1 MRSGSNRQYT
11 REVRTDGSTYIRVAG
26 TCREE
31 NHAFITL
38 ARHFRSKGLPVPE
51 VYAVSNDEMVYT
63 QEDLGDTLLFDYIRH
78 GRETGCFSEEEKS
91 MLRRV
96 IRLLP
101 HVQIEGAEGLDW
113 SVCYPVPAFDRQSLF
128 WDLNYFKYCYL
139 KATQQDFSEP
149 ALEADFNRLADALLA
164 FPCTGF
170 MYRDF
175 QSRNVMV
182 RDGEPYL
189 IDFQGGR
196 RGPLLYD
203 LVSFLWQAKANF
215 PAALRQELIAEYEDE
230 LQACRHTD
238 NFQIFK
244 FSNFQITLA
253 AFVLF
258 RTLQVLGAYG
268 FRGYFERK
276 PHVLQSIPFALRNAA
291 ELLREQPALATDY
304 PELSRLLL
312 AEHAVHAAAIGTQAV
327 HTDACIPIFRGLSCA
342 SCMGSALE
350 ATDALGESTLTVTVC
365 SFSFKKGIPEDKSGN
380 GGGYVF
386 DCRSTHNPGKYE
398 QYKHLTGKDQPVIDF
413 LEQDGEILTFLE
425 SVYRLVDHHVERFLE
440 RGFSHLQIAFG
451 CTGGQH
457 RSVYSA
463 ETTARYLRERFPNIH
478 IELFHREQPHL

>member
-11 REVRTDGSTYIRVAG
+11 REVDSNGKSLIRVVG

-51 VYAVSNDEMVYT
+51 VYEVSKDEMVYT
-63 QEDLGDTLLFDYIRH
+63 QEDLGDTLLFDFIRH
-78 GRETGCFSEEEKS
+78 GRETGTFSEEEKS

-101 HVQIEGAEGLDW
+101 HVQTEGAEGLDW
-113 SVCYPVPAFDRQSLF
+113 SVCYPVPAFDRQSVF

-149 ALEADFNRLADALLA
+149 LLEAEFSKLADTLLT
-164 FPCTGF
+164 FPSTGF

-182 RDGEPYL
+182 RDGNPYL

-215 PAALRQELIAEYEDE
+215 PASLRRELIAEYEDE
-230 LQACRHTD
+230 LHRIPAAGRYIALPIEEGH
-238 NFQIFK
+238 I
-244 FSNFQITLA
+244 A

-276 PHVLQSIPFALRNAA
+276 PHFLQSIPFALRNAA
-291 ELLREQPALATDY
+291 ELLREQPALASDY
-304 PELSRLLL
+304 PEISRVLL
-312 AEHAVHAAAIGTQAV
+312 AEHAAHSEMTADRPRHGRDIPSGAASRP
-327 HTDACIPIFRGLSCA
+327 HLHDAPAQR
-342 SCMGSALE
+342 
-350 ATDALGESTLTVTVC
+350 TPLTVTVC

-463 ETTARYLRERFPNIH
+463 EATARHLRERFPNIR

>member
-11 REVRTDGSTYIRVAG
+11 REVDANGKSLIRVVG

-51 VYAVSNDEMVYT
+51 VYEVSKDEMTYT
-63 QEDLGDTLLFDYIRH
+63 QEDLGDTLLFDFIRH
-78 GRETGCFSEEEKS
+78 GRETGTFSEEEKS

-101 HVQIEGAEGLDW
+101 HVQTEGAEGLDW
-113 SVCYPVPAFDRQSLF
+113 SVCYPVPAFDRQSVF

-149 ALEADFNRLADALLA
+149 ALEADFNRLADTLLA

-182 RDGEPYL
+182 RDGVPYL

-230 LQACRHTD
+230 LHRISEAGRYIALPIGEAHVRV
-238 NFQIFK
+238 
-244 FSNFQITLA
+244 
-253 AFVLF
+253 FVLF

-276 PHVLQSIPFALRNAA
+276 PHFLQSIPFSLRNAV
-291 ELLREQPALATDY
+291 ELLREQPALASAY
-304 PELSRLLL
+304 PEISRVLL
-312 AEHAVHAAAIGTQAV
+312 AVGESVLDRRR
-327 HTDACIPIFRGLSCA
+327 DACVPSEGN
-342 SCMGSALE
+342 
-350 ATDALGESTLTVTVC
+350 TPLTVTVC

-440 RGFSHLQIAFG
+440 RGFSHMQIAFG

-463 ETTARYLRERFPNIH
+463 EATARHLRERFPNIH

>member
-1 MRSGSNRQYT
+1 MRSGSNRQYI
-11 REVRTDGSTYIRVAG
+11 REVRADGSTYIRVAG

-51 VYAVSNDEMVYT
+51 IYEVSNDEMVYT

-78 GRETGCFSEEEKS
+78 GREMGCFSEEEKS

-101 HVQIEGAEGLDW
+101 HVQTEGAEGLDW
-113 SVCYPVPAFDRQSLF
+113 SVCYPVPAFDRQSVF

-139 KATQQDFSEP
+139 KATLQDFSEP
-149 ALEADFNRLADALLA
+149 ALEADFNRLADTLLA

-182 RDGEPYL
+182 RDGVPYL

-215 PAALRQELIAEYEDE
+215 PAALRQELIAEYKDE
-230 LQACRHTD
+230 LHHIPEAGRYISLPIGEAHVGV
-238 NFQIFK
+238 
-244 FSNFQITLA
+244 
-253 AFVLF
+253 FVLF

-276 PHVLQSIPFALRNAA
+276 PHFLQSIPFALRNAV
-291 ELLREQPALATDY
+291 ELLREQPALASAY
-304 PELSRLLL
+304 PEISRVLL
-312 AEHAVHAAAIGTQAV
+312 AVGESVLDRRP
-327 HTDACIPIFRGLSCA
+327 DACVPSEGN
-342 SCMGSALE
+342 
-350 ATDALGESTLTVTVC
+350 TPLTVTVC

-425 SVYRLVDHHVERFLE
+425 SVYRLIDHHVERFQE

-463 ETTARYLRERFPNIH
+463 EAAARHLRERFPNIH

>member
-11 REVRTDGSTYIRVAG
+11 REVDANGTSLIRVVG

-51 VYAVSNDEMVYT
+51 VYEVSKDEMVYT
-63 QEDLGDTLLFDYIRH
+63 QEDLGDTLLFDFIRH
-78 GRETGCFSEEEKS
+78 GRETGTFSEEEKS

-101 HVQIEGAEGLDW
+101 HVQTEGAEGLDW
-113 SVCYPVPAFDRQSLF
+113 SVCYPVPAFDRQSVF

-139 KATQQDFSEP
+139 KATQQDFSETL
-149 ALEADFNRLADALLA
+149 LEAEFSKLADTLLT
-164 FPCTGF
+164 FPSTGF

-182 RDGEPYL
+182 RDGNPYL

-215 PAALRQELIAEYEDE
+215 PASLRRELIAEYEDE
-230 LQACRHTD
+230 LRRIPAAGRYIALPIEEGH
-238 NFQIFK
+238 I
-244 FSNFQITLA
+244 A

-276 PHVLQSIPFALRNAA
+276 PHFLQSIPFALRNAA
-291 ELLREQPALATDY
+291 ELLREQPALASDY
-304 PELSRLLL
+304 PEISRVLL
-312 AEHAVHAAAIGTQAV
+312 AEHAAHAAAIGTQA
-327 HTDACIPIFRGLSCA
+327 
-342 SCMGSALE
+342 SCMHSAVK
-350 ATDALGESTLTVTVC
+350 ATDALGQSTLTVTIC

-463 ETTARYLRERFPNIH
+463 EATARHLRERFPNIH